1 MTLKEKAT
9 QILNTFSEEQLAAF
23 VTLFGSLNDK
33 QSGEPS
39 EEDQSAE

>member
-9 QILNTFSEEQLAAF
+9 QILDTFSEEQLAAF

-33 QSGEPS
+33 QSDKPS
-39 EEDQSAE
+39 EENQSAE